1 MISFALILMTLPSRV
16 AAARARRGES
26 STGLEVS
33 SLPQGEIGS
42 TTASIFSP
50 SALASLREPS
60 SIQSR
65 EEFFT
70 LRREGA
76 KEASESKHRI
86 SSRNLSGLAPLRETS
101 VTQGGRAEEER

>member
-42 TTASIFSP
+42 TTASILSP
-50 SALASLREPS
+50 SGFASLRGTS
-60 SIQSR
+60 ARRGR

-76 KEASESKHRI
+76 KKAYESKSPV
-86 SSRNLSGLAPLRETS
+86 SSLDLSGLAPLRETS